1 MKHAVGQQR
10 KCISWLDSKDSVH
23 LSPWCWASN
32 SQLDCF
38 FYAKSVKMT
47 SSIPIKCDY
56 TSKSLLR
63 DSPWGEELSLK
74 TCLVLCKRVCHF
86 NIGPTLYISSSL
98 ILFFKNDR
106 MKYFL
111 WRGCFFCIILRVFVT
126 KNVSLTHVLYAKQN
140 TLCRMGVFFFLWN
153 KKHYNCN
160 Y

>member
-10 KCISWLDSKDSVH
+10 IGISWLDSKDSVH
-23 LSPWCWASN
+23 LSSWCWASN
-32 SQLDCF
+32 SQLDCS

-47 SSIPIKCDY
+47 SSIAIKCDY

-74 TCLVLCKRVCHF
+74 TCLVLYKRVCHF
-86 NIGPTLYISSSL
+86 IIGPTLYISSSL

-111 WRGCFFCIILRVFVT
+111 WRGCFFCIILLFFVT
-126 KNVSLTHVLYAKQN
+126 KNGGLTRVLY
-140 TLCRMGVFFFLWN
+140 V
-153 KKHYNCN
+153 KKNN
-160 Y
+160 QVVN